1 MQNTTLYFSLNSKHQ
16 LAIEPFERLPPYFV
30 TEKDFFDFLKESY
43 YVVNYRKKGR

>member
-1 MQNTTLYFSLNSKHQ
+1 MQVTRLCFSLNGKHQ
-16 LAIEPFERLPPYFV
+16 LTIEPFERLPPYFD